1 MSSRYLN
8 NIHVAN
14 NSMISLK
21 TESYYYYITK
31 FSFYC
36 YSNSSTSS
44 VGYLRYPNGNAYYS
58 NQQYYV
64 YVNRVSPSGIKA
76 YCSNRN
82 NYNPNYYGIYT
93 CELPDAEGNTIF
105 TAIGIYSSNSLPTL
119 NIGYCTYTDMT
130 LRKTDIALLGTVV
143 CQTSNSP
150 PTNVTWLRDG
160 IPIHM
165 GGEKYELVQ
174 TVTDVSNSY
183 YTTTLLIKSA
193 VHLAGKHTYSF
204 LVRNYAGN
212 TSQRISTH
220 MNGNCTVI

>member
-1 MSSRYLN
+1 
-8 NIHVAN
+8 
-14 NSMISLK
+14 MISLNRG
-21 TESYYYYITK
+21 SYYSYIIT

-36 YSNSSTSS
+36 YSNSSSSS
-44 VGYLRYPNGNAYYS
+44 VGYLRYPSGNAYYS
-58 NQQYYV
+58 SEHQYV
-64 YVNRVSPSGIKA
+64 YVNRMSPSGIKA
-76 YCSNRN
+76 YYYNR
-82 NYNPNYYGIYT
+82 YNTIPSYFGIYT
-93 CELPDAEGNTIF
+93 CELPDAEGNTIY
-105 TAIGIYSSNSLPTL
+105 TAIGIYSYNTLPTL
-119 NIGYCTYTDMT
+119 SIRYCTYTDMT
-130 LRKTDIALLGTVV
+130 LRKTDITLLGTVV

-165 GGEKYELVQ
+165 DGEKYELVQ

-183 YTTTLLIKSA
+183 YTTTLFIRSA
-193 VHLAGKHTYSF
+193 IHLAGKHTYSF

>member
-8 NIHVAN
+8 NSHVAN

-21 TESYYYYITK
+21 TGSII

-36 YSNSSTSS
+36 YSNSSSSS

-58 NQQYYV
+58 EQYDV
-64 YVNRVSPSGIKA
+64 YVNRVNLSGIQV
-76 YCSNRN
+76 
-82 NYNPNYYGIYT
+82 YNTRYYDPNYYGIYT
-93 CELPDAEGNTIF
+93 CELPDAEGNTIY
-105 TAIGIYSSNSLPTL
+105 TAIGIYSYNSLPTL
-119 NIGYCTYTDMT
+119 SIDYCTYTDMT
-130 LRKTDIALLGTVV
+130 LRKTDITLLGTVV
-143 CQTSNSP
+143 CQTSNST

-165 GGEKYELVQ
+165 DGEKYELVQ
-174 TVTDVSNSY
+174 TVTNASYSY
-183 YTTTLLIKSA
+183 YNTTLLIKSA
-193 VHLAGKHTYSF
+193 VHLAGKHIYSF

-212 TSQRISTH
+212 TAQRISTH